1 MQYQAVLQETVPD
14 FVLPI
19 VEQGVRDGSI
29 QTDRPREFSEV
40 IVLLAN
46 LWVSPMFRSA
56 TAEELRARVDYYLD
70 IVKALGGL
78 SLEVGGLAT
87 ILEGYRSQFHE
98 RLDAMSS

>member
-1 MQYQAVLQETVPD
+1 MARY
-14 FVLPI
+14 
-19 VEQGVRDGSI
+19 S
-29 QTDRPREFSEV
+29 
-40 IVLLAN
+40 
-46 LWVSPMFRSA
+46 